1 MSLVSVSY
9 PRLMLNLAEKNG
21 IDISGLPESLLSSI
35 RNDSQLEY
43 VPFSQLVQLNNYIQ
57 RDYPTSNVGAEL
69 GLSLSESSH
78 GFLIYALKSSRTL
91 EDSLASLKRY
101 MPMVADILDFEIFTI
116 KDKVVLECVEVCD
129 LKTTRPLILEFIVS
143 VLFKAFC
150 LRFPECDPARDYH
163 VRLPYS
169 KPDWVEDFKEH
180 WPFELE
186 YNADSLQFMFKAQW
200 LTCENPFYDE
210 GLHRVIIEELD
221 KRLKDFQLHWG
232 MSGLVRKI
240 LQESLPQLL
249 SIEEVAD
256 ELGCSSRTLRRKLKA
271 ENVTFSELL
280 TQVRKRLSLALLRQS
295 NLTVD
300 QISSELGYSISSSFI
315 TAFKNWTG
323 CSPGAMRKSYHHLD
337 VGV

>member
-1 MSLVSVSY
+1 M
-9 PRLMLNLAEKNG
+9 
-21 IDISGLPESLLSSI
+21 DISGLPESLLAAI
-35 RNDSQLEY
+35 NGDEELEY
-43 VPFSQLVQLNNYIQ
+43 VPFNQVILLNNYIQ
-57 RDYPTSNVGAEL
+57 RDYPTSSVGAEL

-101 MPMVADILDFEIFTI
+101 MPMVADILDFEIFTVN
-116 KDKVVLECVEVCD
+116 DKVVLECVEVCD

-150 LRFPECDPARDYH
+150 LRFPDCDPVQDYRA
-163 VRLPYS
+163 RLPYS
-169 KPDWVEDFKEH
+169 KPAWVDDFKEQ
-180 WPFELE
+180 WPFGIE
-186 YNADSLQFMFKAQW
+186 YDSDNMQFMFNAKW

-221 KRLKDFQLHWG
+221 KRLENFQMLWG
-232 MSGLVRKI
+232 VSGLVKKI

-249 SIEEVAD
+249 SIDEVAG

-280 TQVRKRLSLALLRQS
+280 TQVRKRMSLSLLRQS

-315 TAFKNWTG
+315 TAFKGWTG
-323 CSPGAMRKSYHHLD
+323 NSPGAMRKSYGDLNNSHFNIS
-337 VGV
+337 V